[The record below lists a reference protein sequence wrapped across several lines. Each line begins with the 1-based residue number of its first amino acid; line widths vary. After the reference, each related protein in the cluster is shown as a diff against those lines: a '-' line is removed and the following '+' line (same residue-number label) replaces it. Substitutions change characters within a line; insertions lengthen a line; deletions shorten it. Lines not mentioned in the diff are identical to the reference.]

1 MRMRVIVRRAL
12 VVGVLATAVAG
23 VLALFTNGIGARIGD
38 GYLLAVAGVLLLA
51 LFRTTRL
58 SSSRVRAPSQL
69 DEALARMR
77 PREHA
82 PPELAL
88 ERDVAL
94 SVANA
99 FHYHVRLRPV
109 LRGIAAH
116 RLRSRYGVELDREP
130 ARARELVP
138 AHAWEV
144 VDPHRPPP
152 RDRLAAG
159 PDVRSIATV
168 VDELERV

>member
-1 MRMRVIVRRAL
+1 MRPIVRRAL
-12 VVGVLATAVAG
+12 VVALLASAVAG
-23 VLALFTNGIGARIGD
+23 GLALFTNGIGESIDD

-58 SSSRVRAPSQL
+58 LSTRAWAPSQL
-69 DEALARMR
+69 DQALARMQ
-77 PREHA
+77 PREQA
-82 PPELAL
+82 PAELAL
-88 ERDVAL
+88 ERDVSL

-138 AHAWEV
+138 AQAWEV
-144 VDPHRPPP
+144 VDPDRPPP
-152 RDRLAAG
+152 RDRMAAG
-159 PDVRSIATV
+159 PDVRSIAGV